1 MIIKLTRCDGV
12 RAIVAHFLSGW
23 PLEPDLS
30 WRHVPERLVVVT
42 WRLNICLQFP
52 ERRIKK
58 IVSLQQHFDSRPI
71 SVRHLL
77 SRSEIHLLC
86 LPVYA
91 AFGRDR
97 SQIIN
102 GKPDYQREAGRHQHQ
117 LLRNKTVEDLQRRP
131 TYFCE
136 AVSTNMSMDATSFD
150 ERAALLRSEN
160 RPYQS
165 LGSVHHNKCKV
176 YKRRWYILALF
187 SVVASLNNIIWNC
200 WGPIQATSQVVFGWD
215 KTTIT
220 LLADWGPI
228 SYVVA
233 VVPMSWLMD
242 VKGVCL

>member
-52 ERRIKK
+52 EQRIKK

-86 LPVYA
+86 LPVSCLRS
-91 AFGRDR
+91 FGRDR

-102 GKPDYQREAGRHQHQ
+102 GKPVDIKISCCETKQLKICKEGQLTSAKLFPRTCRWMPPHLTREQRSFAR
-117 LLRNKTVEDLQRRP
+117 KTGP
-131 TYFCE
+131 T
-136 AVSTNMSMDATSFD
+136 N
-150 ERAALLRSEN
+150 
-160 RPYQS
+160 
-165 LGSVHHNKCKV
+165 
-176 YKRRWYILALF
+176 
-187 SVVASLNNIIWNC
+187 
-200 WGPIQATSQVVFGWD
+200 
-215 KTTIT
+215 
-220 LLADWGPI
+220 LLAQFITTNARCTNDAGI
-228 SYVVA
+228 SLLSSQLSL
-233 VVPMSWLMD
+233 PWTT
-242 VKGVCL
+242 

>member
-58 IVSLQQHFDSRPI
+58 KLSLCNNI
-71 SVRHLL
+71 STVDQFRYDICYLVL
-77 SRSEIHLLC
+77 KSIFCVC
-86 LPVYA
+86 L
-91 AFGRDR
+91 FTQLWTR
-97 SQIIN
+97 Q
-102 GKPDYQREAGRHQHQ
+102 KPDHQREAGRHQDQ
-117 LLRNKTVEDLQRRP
+117 LLRNKTAEDLQRRP